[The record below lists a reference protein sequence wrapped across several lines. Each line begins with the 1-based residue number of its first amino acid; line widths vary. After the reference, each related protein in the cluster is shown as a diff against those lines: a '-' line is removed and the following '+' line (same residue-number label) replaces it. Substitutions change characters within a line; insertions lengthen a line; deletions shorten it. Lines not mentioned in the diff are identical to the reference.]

1 MGVVKELLQDVEI
14 PKFYKVANK
23 MDDTHIEDVAQ
34 AVRDALKREGTLD
47 RIKPGSTVCF
57 TAASREI
64 ANSVLIL
71 RTFAEELKRIGA
83 TPYIVPAMGSHGGAT
98 ADGQRSILEHYGITE
113 EA

>member
-47 RIKPGSTVCF
+47 RIKPGSTVCL
-57 TAASREI
+57 T
-64 ANSVLIL
+64 
-71 RTFAEELKRIGA
+71 GYQ
-83 TPYIVPAMGSHGGAT
+83 P
-98 ADGQRSILEHYGITE
+98 
-113 EA
+113 

>member
-47 RIKPGSTVCF
+47 RIKPGQHGLASRLPAVKSPTVC
-57 TAASREI
+57 
-64 ANSVLIL
+64 
-71 RTFAEELKRIGA
+71 
-83 TPYIVPAMGSHGGAT
+83 
-98 ADGQRSILEHYGITE
+98 
-113 EA
+113 